1 MGTRHQITG
10 LGSRMIVL
18 LFLALLAAPSAVS
31 AQSLT
36 PAQIQSVV
44 VTYRPDIRRC
54 LADASAELPAQI
66 DMTVYF
72 VLNRNGGTEN
82 SHIVESN
89 AGENVDACV
98 VGLVETFLFPAP
110 PDGISMP
117 VHYPFIFV
125 TG

>member
-1 MGTRHQITG
+1 MGRWSGRAKVKNLAFLVFLG
-10 LGSRMIVL
+10 LL
-18 LFLALLAAPSAVS
+18 LMPLGGS

-36 PAQIQSVV
+36 PEQIQSVV

-54 LADASAELPAQI
+54 LSDSGATLPQQI

-72 VLNRNGGTEN
+72 VINREGETEN
-82 SHIVESN
+82 SRIVESN
-89 AGENVDACV
+89 AGEAIDACV
-98 VGLVETFLFPAP
+98 VRVVETFLFPPP
-110 PDGISMP
+110 PDGVSTP